1 MPEPTCLA
9 QKEDLRRYQ
18 AIFRNTL
25 TVYSWDVARILLEVR
40 HLVLDYAFQER
51 SKTKFGNDQDSHLA
65 MLISDSQL
73 FSLSRTAYTTKEGGV
88 NLEPS

>member
-40 HLVLDYAFQER
+40 HLVLDDAFQER
-51 SKTKFGNDQDSHLA
+51 SETKFGNDQDSHLA
-65 MLISDSQL
+65 MLLAIRSS
-73 FSLSRTAYTTKEGGV
+73 SPC
-88 NLEPS
+88 LERLTPQKREV